1 MEEPGFELRSDS
13 QVWGLNHKVGEVAC
27 LPANKP
33 QAASGRGGG
42 EQVSVT
48 ENHLDHDGY

>member
-13 QVWGLNHKVGEVAC
+13 QVRALTHKGGEVAR

-33 QAASGRGGG
+33 QAASGRGTGF
-42 EQVSVT
+42 S
-48 ENHLDHDGY
+48 D